1 METLQAILLA
11 IIQGLTEFLPISSSA
26 HLILLSELSGWK
38 DQGLVFDVALH
49 FGTLLA
55 VIFYFREDLLNMFCP
70 AHFKSIDALIHSQL
84 GIILVATIPVVL
96 VGGLFN
102 QLIEQHLRS
111 PMIIA
116 MATAFFGLLLFLADY
131 RNKHKGKGIAVDL
144 GIGFLIGLSQ
154 VFSLIPGTSRSGIT
168 ITAGLFLGLSREE
181 AAKFSF
187 LLAIPV
193 IIAASVFELY
203 QLSQV
208 EALIF
213 DYLDLFLGIIVS
225 FVVAFLTI
233 KWFLKM
239 VQKIGMLPFFIYR
252 ILLAVFLLV

>member
-1 METLQAILLA
+1 
-11 IIQGLTEFLPISSSA
+11 
-26 HLILLSELSGWK
+26 
-38 DQGLVFDVALH
+38 
-49 FGTLLA
+49 
-55 VIFYFREDLLNMFCP
+55 
-70 AHFKSIDALIHSQL
+70 
-84 GIILVATIPVVL
+84 
-96 VGGLFN
+96 
-102 QLIEQHLRS
+102 
-111 PMIIA
+111 MIIA

-144 GIGFLIGLSQ
+144 GIGLLIGLSQ

-233 KWFLKM
+233 KWFLNM
-239 VQKIGMLPFFIYR
+239 VQKIGMLPFFVYR

>member
-1 METLQAILLA
+1 METIQAILLA

-26 HLILLSELSGWK
+26 HLILLSEFSGWE

-55 VIFYFREDLLNMFCP
+55 VIFYFRDDLLNMFCP
-70 AHFKSIDALIHSQL
+70 SNFKSIDSLIHSQL

-96 VGGLFN
+96 FGGLFN
-102 QLIEQHLRS
+102 QLIEQNLRS
-111 PMIIA
+111 SMVIA
-116 MATAFFGLLLFLADY
+116 IATIFFGLLLFLADSKKK
-131 RNKHKGKGIAVDL
+131 NNNDIAVNL

-154 VFSLIPGTSRSGIT
+154 VFALIPGTSRSGVT

-193 IIAASVFELY
+193 IMAASAFELY
-203 QLSQV
+203 QLTQV
-208 EALIF
+208 EVLVF
-213 DYLDLFLGIIVS
+213 DYLDLLLGIVVS

-233 KWFLKM
+233 KWFLRM

-252 ILLAVFLLV
+252 LVLGALILL

>member
-1 METLQAILLA
+1 
-11 IIQGLTEFLPISSSA
+11 
-26 HLILLSELSGWK
+26 
-38 DQGLVFDVALH
+38 
-49 FGTLLA
+49 
-55 VIFYFREDLLNMFCP
+55 
-70 AHFKSIDALIHSQL
+70 
-84 GIILVATIPVVL
+84 
-96 VGGLFN
+96 
-102 QLIEQHLRS
+102 LIEQNLRS

-116 MATAFFGLLLFLADY
+116 IATAFFGLLLFLADY
-131 RNKHKGKGIAVDL
+131 RNKNKDKGIAVDL
-144 GIGFLIGLSQ
+144 GIGLLIGLSQ
-154 VFSLIPGTSRSGIT
+154 VFALIPGTSRSGIT

-181 AAKFSF
+181 AVKFSF

-208 EALIF
+208 EVLVF

-233 KWFLKM
+233 KWFLNM
-239 VQKIGMLPFFIYR
+239 VQKIGMLPFFVYR